1 MANNSYIALDVG
13 DVRIGVAVANA
24 EVRFPRPLMTLLN
37 DDNLWPNLEALLK
50 DNDVIGIVVGL
61 PRNLR
66 GDATDQTRKVEA
78 FVEILKTHTTLPISF
93 QDEATTS
100 VKAEAELRARGKP
113 YEKAD
118 IDALAATYILED
130 YLVTAPEA
138 H

>member
-1 MANNSYIALDVG
+1 MANNSYLALDVG

-24 EVRFPRPLMTLLN
+24 EVRFPRPLTTLLN

-61 PRNLR
+61 PRNLS

-78 FVEILKTHTTLPISF
+78 FVEILKTHTNLPISF